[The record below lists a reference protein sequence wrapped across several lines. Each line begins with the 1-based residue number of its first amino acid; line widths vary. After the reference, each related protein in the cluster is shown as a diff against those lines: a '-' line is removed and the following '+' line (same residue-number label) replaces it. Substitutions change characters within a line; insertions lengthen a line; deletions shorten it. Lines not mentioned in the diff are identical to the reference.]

1 MTSRTHWVSSRVAA
15 DSLGM
20 SERTLYRWRTG
31 GLLKPGLHWRRK
43 FPAPGSAV
51 VYDLAAVES
60 AMRESTARNPAGLEL
75 A

>member
-1 MTSRTHWVSSRVAA
+1 
-15 DSLGM
+15 M

-51 VYDLAAVES
+51 VYDLAAVET